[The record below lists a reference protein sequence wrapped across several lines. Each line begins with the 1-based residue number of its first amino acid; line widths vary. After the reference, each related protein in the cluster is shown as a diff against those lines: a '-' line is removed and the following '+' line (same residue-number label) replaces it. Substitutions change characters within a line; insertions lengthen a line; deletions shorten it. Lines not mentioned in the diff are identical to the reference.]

1 MELGHMLHQGLE
13 QLAIAQSLMG
23 VKEALR
29 LDHHLH
35 LALVGEKD
43 SQVQEK
49 LIQG

>member
-1 MELGHMLHQGLE
+1 MLHQGLE

-43 SQVQEK
+43 SKVQER